1 MLSMQFSDRS
11 EVYQM
16 ASNIQKYMAFLTAVE
31 YESFTKAA
39 EILQYSQS
47 GISRMIRDLEDE
59 WNVTLLERGKSG
71 VRLTSDGIRLLPYIK
86 NICSD
91 YQKLQTQV
99 DELNGLQSGIIRIG
113 TFTSVSSHWIP
124 NIINM
129 FQKDYPNIDYE
140 LLQGDYSEIENWI
153 MEGRVDCGFLRL
165 PTNLPLETFS
175 LEQDEL
181 LIVLP
186 EAHPLAHCDVFPMQ
200 ALENSPF
207 LILEKDNNTEIS
219 EIFKR
224 NNLTPN
230 IRLTTWD
237 DYAIMSLVES
247 GFGISILPRLILHRI
262 PYRIV
267 TKSLEI
273 PEYREIG
280 LAIREWKTS
289 SLAVKHFMKY
299 IEYRNKL

>member
-1 MLSMQFSDRS
+1 
-11 EVYQM
+11 M
-16 ASNIQKYMAFLTAVE
+16 ASSIQKYMAFLTAVE

-59 WNVTLLERGKSG
+59 WNVTLLERGKNG

-124 NIINM
+124 NIISM

-181 LIVLP
+181 LVVLP
-186 EAHPLAHCDVFPMQ
+186 ETHPLAHCDVFPMQ
-200 ALENSPF
+200 ALEDSPF

-237 DYAIMSLVES
+237 DYAIMSLVER

-299 IEYRNKL
+299 IDYRNKF